1 MKVSNEEIDML
12 PLCQYD
18 QEIVLIDKAEDI
30 EAAVAEMSQQ
40 PALGFDTETRPAFTR
55 GCNYKVALLQLSAEH
70 KTWLIRLCKTGMTET
85 LAHFLENKDI
95 VKPGL
100 AIRDDLRGLRKLR
113 DFTPG
118 GFIDMQSIAEAKG
131 VEDLSLKKMA
141 AHVLGVRVSKRQ
153 RLTNWEGET
162 LTPGQLTYAATDSW
176 VSLQL
181 YKALSAG
188 VTESERVADVRRQLE
203 SQRGPATD
211 DNTQTQNK

>member
-1 MKVSNEEIDML
+1 MKVSNEEIDLL

-18 QEIVLIDKAEDI
+18 QEIALIDKAEDI
-30 EAAVAEMSQQ
+30 EAAVAEMSRQ

-70 KTWLIRLCKTGMTET
+70 KTWLIRLCKTGMTEA

-118 GFIDMQSIAEAKG
+118 GFVDLQSIAEAKG

-188 VTESERVADVRRQLE
+188 VTDSERVADVRRQLE
-203 SQRGPATD
+203 SRRTMAT